1 MEYIETEFLKAQI
14 IKPWLWKR
22 FIDDIFIIWTDSGKN
37 LNKSLKDL
45 NEFYRNLKFTYEKPQ
60 EKLTF

>member
-1 MEYIETEFLKAQI
+1 MEKIHLNE
-14 IKPWLWKR
+14 
-22 FIDDIFIIWTDSGKN
+22 DDIFIIWTDSGKN